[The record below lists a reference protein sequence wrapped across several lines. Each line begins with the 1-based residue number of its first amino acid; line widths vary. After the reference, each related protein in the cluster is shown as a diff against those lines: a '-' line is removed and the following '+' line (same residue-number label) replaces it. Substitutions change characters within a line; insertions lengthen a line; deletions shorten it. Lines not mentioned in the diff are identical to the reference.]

1 MLIIIMAIIVVITVI
16 MVEKNEPQ
24 AANVGYA
31 VSNSAEWFEAVGNMR
46 TIPTMSRTQQIRV
59 IRLGSAMALLKQCRL
74 HPCMTMSLHS
84 NSNRIPEDRN
94 LKHIDSTCTLPLLC

>member
-1 MLIIIMAIIVVITVI
+1 MVIIIVITVI
-16 MVEKNEPQ
+16 IIMVKKNEPE

-46 TIPTMSRTQQIRV
+46 TIPTMPRARQKRV
-59 IRLGSAMALLKQCRL
+59 IRLGWAMALLKQCRL

-84 NSNRIPEDRN
+84 NSNSIPEVHDYVF
-94 LKHIDSTCTLPLLC
+94 T